1 MTRLK
6 SSFVPLFCVCS
17 NWFMEAS
24 HRGVE
29 DKKRI
34 LQEDN
39 SKEEEQPKRIRQ
51 IQHVDGTWPSFAYI
65 LGIFTEETGDL

>member
-1 MTRLK
+1 MTPLK

-24 HRGVE
+24 QLGVA
-29 DKKRI
+29 DRKRT

-39 SKEEEQPKRIRQ
+39 SKEEEHPKRIRQ
-51 IQHVDGTWPSFAYI
+51 IQHVDGNWPSFAYI
-65 LGIFTEETGDL
+65 LGIFTREIGDL